1 MLKLLYFAIFISL
14 TTLLACSGPETSSS
28 PTAVAQA
35 PTSAGPNREVPTPT
49 DAPLET
55 TPEPGMLAST

>member
-28 PTAVAQA
+28 PTAVAQ
-35 PTSAGPNREVPTPT
+35 PKTQRRPKVQSRPEIQP
-49 DAPLET
+49 PLR
-55 TPEPGMLAST
+55 